1 MHGLGRFSAC
11 AISPD
16 QGQNPCFLHWQA
28 DSSALSHQGSPI
40 SWLLKGDPFTHRK
53 WFPWLSLDYQ
63 NISEYA
69 NVLSGHSGMP
79 RISETLDDFPAAR
92 WVQWIIKIGS
102 IFPLGLKFPA
112 LIAQI
117 GSLAGGISKANCDW
131 WCYFGLGRAGTLSD
145 HDASGKKA
153 LLTTYKMFRLIKFSG
168 WLLPGEDGACR
179 SGWNVLP
186 YLAWSQRVMRP
197 LF

>member
-1 MHGLGRFSAC
+1 MCDFARPGTESVFPPLAGRFFSTEPRGKPYFVT
-11 AISPD
+11 SK
-16 QGQNPCFLHWQA
+16 
-28 DSSALSHQGSPI
+28 S
-40 SWLLKGDPFTHRK
+40 R
-53 WFPWLSLDYQ
+53 SLYPQ
-63 NISEYA
+63 KMVSLTVIRISEYA
-69 NVLSGHSGMP
+69 NVLNGHSSMP
-79 RISETLDDFPAAR
+79 RISQTLDDFPAAR
-92 WVQWIIKIGS
+92 RFQWIIKIGS

-112 LIAQI
+112 LITQI
-117 GSLAGGISKANCDW
+117 GSLAEGISKANCDW

-145 HDASGKKA
+145 HEASGKKA

-168 WLLPGEDGACR
+168 WLLPREDGACR